1 MRNRTVADVM
11 RPDPALTV
19 AGAAAALS
27 AGIVQTD
34 SPHFPLNPRVG
45 KPSGTGRN
53 VRTISAAA
61 PVVNQRKPGSQSG
74 NRTEAPFALS
84 NCWYGV
90 LKRRS
95 RLAAVSTAGVLPSF
109 QLPSA

>member
-27 AGIVQTD
+27 AGIVLAD
-34 SPHFPLNPRVG
+34 SPHFPLNLRVG

-61 PVVNQRKPGSQSG
+61 PMVNQQKSGLQSG
-74 NRTEAPFALS
+74 KRTEAPFALS

-95 RLAAVSTAGVLPSF
+95 RLPAVSTADALPSC

>member
-27 AGIVQTD
+27 AGIALAD

-45 KPSGTGRN
+45 EPSGTGRN

-61 PVVNQRKPGSQSG
+61 PMVNQRNPGSQSG
-74 NRTEAPFALS
+74 NRTEVPFTLS
-84 NCWYGV
+84 NCRYGV
-90 LKRRS
+90 LKRSS
-95 RLAAVSTAGVLPSF
+95 RLPAVSTADVLPSS